1 MSAARVVSVACL
13 TVLCSITLAGAVGA
27 GAQQTGEDLILLR
40 SPASVRLAGMNG
52 VGAAMVGDAGAVFTN
67 PAGIA
72 TVRHIAL
79 EGSYRATPF
88 DGYMAFGALAWRVR
102 QFDFGFGLQYF
113 DRGVELARVL
123 DSSTTIPAGS
133 VPQSYELLG
142 VGSLIYRYGMIAF
155 GGSVKMARQQTL
167 AVRRRGLGADAGLA
181 IAIFDIMA
189 LGFSIQNIG
198 GNLRDDSDL
207 RLPRLSRFGF
217 TMNYVDPQET
227 LRLLSTFEVQWPDG
241 EASRFV
247 LGVEGGVVFSGVG
260 VKGRFGYGTT
270 TFAERTDFTY
280 GASVDIAG
288 MNLDYSFESDN
299 LLGEPAHR
307 FGLRLRL

>member
-1 MSAARVVSVACL
+1 MSAAGFRRIARL
-13 TVLCSITLAGAVGA
+13 TVLCSIALAGAVGA
-27 GAQQTGEDLILLR
+27 QQTGADLILLR

-72 TVRHIAL
+72 TVSHVAL
-79 EGSYRATPF
+79 EGSYRSTPF
-88 DGYMAFGALAWRVR
+88 DGYIALGAIAWRLR
-102 QFDFGFGLQYF
+102 QLDFGFGLQYF

-123 DSSTTIPAGS
+123 DSATTIPVGAA
-133 VPQSYELLG
+133 PQSHELLA
-142 VGSLIYRYGMIAF
+142 VGSLIYRYGIIAF
-155 GGSVKMARQQTL
+155 GGSVKLARQQTL

-217 TMNYVDPQET
+217 TLNYVDPQET

-247 LGVEGGVVFSGVG
+247 LGVEGGVVVSGVG
-260 VKGRFGYGTT
+260 IKGRFGYGTT
-270 TFAERTDFTY
+270 TFADRTDFTY
-280 GASVDIAG
+280 GASVDIADT
-288 MNLDYSFESDN
+288 NLDYSFESDN
-299 LLGEPAHR
+299 LLGETAHR